1 MTLQNYIYI
10 YVIII
15 NLTAFAAM
23 GIDKSKA
30 KRNAWRIP
38 EATLFTLAIVGGSIG
53 ALSGMFIFHHKIRH
67 LRFRIGLPLIL
78 LIHLF
83 LVYVLF
89 L

>member
-38 EATLFTLAIVGGSIG
+38 EATLFTLAIIGGSIG
-53 ALSGMFIFHHKIRH
+53 ALSGMFIFHHKTRH
-67 LRFRIGLPLIL
+67 LSFRIGLPLIL